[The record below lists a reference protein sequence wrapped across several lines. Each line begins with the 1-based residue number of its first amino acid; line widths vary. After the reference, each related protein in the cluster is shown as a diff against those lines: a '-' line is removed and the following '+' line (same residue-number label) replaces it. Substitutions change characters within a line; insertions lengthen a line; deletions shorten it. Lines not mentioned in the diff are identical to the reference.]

1 MGETYNVVRS
11 NISQVHI
18 DGELKI
24 RGEGEYVLPIANED
38 NLGGVKP
45 VNKVPVMTQPVG
57 VDGTG
62 RLFTEPSSYTLPVAN
77 STTLGGV
84 RPNTKTELMTQPVG
98 IDSDG
103 KLYCEEGRE
112 GPAGP
117 AGPKGE
123 TGPVG
128 PAGPQG
134 ETGPAGP
141 KGDVG
146 PAGPAGGI
154 EYTLLEEHTSPAYGT
169 TDATIDLKVY
179 KASSKNY
186 KLVMDVNGLG
196 NQTQPIYFQFTATD
210 LSQEFRAAFANNILE
225 STKVGVSNS
234 NTRYDK
240 SPFGVNL
247 ALSGD
252 SFMIFLKP
260 YVAPDSVTN
269 IRFKNRIS
277 FDIVTL

>member
-117 AGPKGE
+117 AGPKGD
-123 TGPVG
+123 
-128 PAGPQG
+128 A
-134 ETGPAGP
+134 
-141 KGDVG
+141 G

-154 EYTLLEEHTSPAYGT
+154 EYTLLEEHTSPTYGT
-169 TDATIDLKVY
+169 TDATIDLKIY

-186 KLVMDVNGLG
+186 KLVMDVDGLG